1 MLVDKHD
8 KSIGSIGV
16 GDKGGDGIVVD
27 DIADLIFDCLVGFC
41 CFLVVM
47 ELWINFLSLVFLNL
61 SLHRV

>member
-47 ELWINFLSLVFLNL
+47 EL
-61 SLHRV
+61 